1 MCYQDKNDVKYVHN
15 RTEIFHFQK
24 KEEESKEQALIKE
37 LNLLSACSQI
47 IGLNKERVTGFQG
60 LNDTPFSTWPTHEG
74 AELLTQFFS
83 RTQANEKAEIK
94 FLLDPEQVLRESINI
109 RTVAKKIEF
118 PVVGNGKPVLWTI

>member
-1 MCYQDKNDVKYVHN
+1 MHN

-47 IGLNKERVTGFQG
+47 IGLNMERVTAFQG

-74 AELLTQFFS
+74 AEVLAGFFF
-83 RTQANEKAEIK
+83 RTQANEKAEIN
-94 FLLDPEQVLRESINI
+94 FILDPEQVLQESINI

-118 PVVGNGKPVLWTI
+118 PVAGNGKPVLWTI